1 MEDEKFISGMSSADF
16 DTALNGGLA
25 FANGGFVS
33 DEQKAS
39 FMEEVV
45 AALPTYNGEVEDT

>member
-1 MEDEKFISGMSSADF
+1 MADEKFISGVPSADF

-25 FANGGFVS
+25 FARGSFVS
-33 DEQKAS
+33 EAQKSA

-45 AALPTYNGEVEDT
+45 AALPTYNGEVEDA